1 MTIRPC
7 IVCQH
12 TQSTEVFN
20 KPYHLT
26 GLGEVAL
33 CIKVCDNCGA
43 VYQNPLP
50 DQQKIRKTYSEMS
63 NYTNPGRDGKPSAT
77 KIAALDRQLA
87 YLSKFMSPAG
97 RAFQVGCSD
106 GYTLHRFQQAGW
118 EVDGIDPSSRAI
130 ALAKKQYDL
139 DINEGFIEDFD
150 SKGVQYNLIILTHVL
165 EHFVDPKAVLLKCLE
180 MLEDDGYIFIEVPS
194 LIDEATWPTSYF
206 TFEHLAYFSP
216 ISMINLMKACG
227 IEPLG
232 PVFTDLTEKDPY
244 PIQMCHGRK
253 GKSSPSVEKDQQ
265 ALAMCQAYVTRDV
278 ARWQEINHKIDSGTA
293 QAKSIAIWGG
303 GVHTAQLLEETNLLE
318 RFAPITIVDSD
329 PQKWGKSLYGITIAA
344 PSTILLEDPE
354 LAIVISS
361 FVFEQEIKQ
370 TLEANP
376 NLRAC
381 IITLYS

>member
-1 MTIRPC
+1 MTFRPC

-12 TQSTEVFN
+12 SQSTEVFN

-26 GLGEVAL
+26 DLGEVAL
-33 CIKVCDNCGA
+33 CITVCDKCGA

-50 DQQKIRKTYSEMS
+50 DLQKIRKTYSEMS

-87 YLSKFMSPAG
+87 YLSEFLTPKG
-97 RAFQVGCSD
+97 RAFQIGCSD
-106 GYTLHRFQQAGW
+106 GYTLHRFQLAGW

-130 ALAKKQYDL
+130 SLAKSQYNL
-139 DINEGFIEDFD
+139 ELNNGFIEDFD
-150 SKGVQYNLIILTHVL
+150 SKGAQYDLIILTHVL

-180 MLEDDGYIFIEVPS
+180 MLKDDGHIFIEVPS
-194 LIDEATWPTSYF
+194 LIDQDTWPTSYF
-206 TFEHLAYFSP
+206 TFEHLTYFSP
-216 ISMINLMKACG
+216 LSMTNLMQTCG

-232 PVFTDLTEKDPY
+232 PVITDLSEKDPY

-253 GKSSPSVEKDQQ
+253 GETIRAIEKDDQ
-265 ALAMCQAYVTRDV
+265 ALPMCQAYVARDV
-278 ARWQEINHKIDSGTA
+278 TRWQEINRKINHGTMK
-293 QAKSIAIWGG
+293 AKSIAIWGG
-303 GVHTAQLLEETNLLE
+303 GVHTAQLLEETNILE
-318 RFAPITIVDSD
+318 HCVPITIVDSD
-329 PQKWGKSLYGITIAA
+329 PQKWQKTLYDISIAA
-344 PSTILLEDPE
+344 PGTLNLEDPE

-370 TLEANP
+370 SLEMNP
-376 NLRAC
+376 NLNAR